1 MLNHIYFITSRCYT
15 ETTVFLVLDVELSP
29 HLAVVLFCSQKYF
42 SNFSVDGSST
52 EIEMFLWLLASLGSL
67 DLISSQ
73 AWETGDQNSPELP
86 SLY

>member
-15 ETTVFLVLDVELSP
+15 ETTLCLVLDVELSP

-42 SNFSVDGSST
+42 SNFDGSST
-52 EIEMFLWLLASLGSL
+52 EIVMFLWLLASLGSL

-73 AWETGDQNSPELP
+73 VWETGEQNSPDLL

>member
-29 HLAVVLFCSQKYF
+29 HLAVVLFCSPKYF
-42 SNFSVDGSST
+42 SNFDGSSS

-73 AWETGDQNSPELP
+73 AWETGDQNSPEPP